1 MLTFTAVLTVVNLLS
16 SFAAVSSISS
26 PLPEPEVYNRS
37 TGSGY
42 EAQFYYVFHTTVTN
56 DRQSAEYTLNVVTYS
71 GSQSVDFA
79 FYSYGRLLSF
89 PVASKPVTFTYSQ
102 FNALTGDF
110 LYQYEYSF
118 SYTFDIN
125 GVTWYRSFANA
136 YYPNFSGTSDWNVYA
151 VISPSTNYLY
161 NYRVTEP
168 FVSFSQMPS
177 EHNTYHSELSEPVA
191 DEYNSYFICNDRLY
205 WLSYRANGLYSFTQN
220 FELSSQLYQ
229 EDVLYSSSGQGTYAG
244 QANGFSVEPVS
255 ISDGSF
261 AGVGTGGTPVV
272 GVYSGFNLGQ
282 ISYVGVNTGN
292 LRVNSNGQMTYNDL
306 EVYPVS
312 VNSQI
317 LNRLF
322 DIVVYLTD
330 DTGFKIWL
338 VPRSD
343 LGQNLVLDA
352 SLYCSCFDLTNG
364 DYISSSF
371 SSYTGNYQYAGFDY
385 PLDDKIASVRC
396 YGCAFYNV
404 NNVPVNLSDVFWGY
418 DLEFKEWRDNML
430 QKLTQIYNLLNNSD
444 SIPETTT
451 SSFGSSVE
459 GLSDPSYSEVSPEQ
473 VGNELNNVW
482 DQNPDIVNNSGFV
495 KGWISDFSIPKIIAL
510 CILALASGTVILTLG
525 KNKADT

>member
-1 MLTFTAVLTVVNLLS
+1 MQICMVVLTAVSLFS
-16 SFAAVSSISS
+16 SFAASSISPTTS
-26 PLPEPEVYNRS
+26 PMSIPESSYNSGVLKMAIVYYHDTEPHYRVNCLTVNGGSNYRFSETTFLFSDS
-37 TGSGY
+37 T
-42 EAQFYYVFHTTVTN
+42 
-56 DRQSAEYTLNVVTYS
+56 
-71 GSQSVDFA
+71 
-79 FYSYGRLLSF
+79 
-89 PVASKPVTFTYSQ
+89 
-102 FNALTGDF
+102 
-110 LYQYEYSF
+110 F
-118 SYTFDIN
+118 SYTSDIFDVNTGNLIN
-125 GVTWYRSFANA
+125 SSSGSAQFNSYQNRYQRYFQSSDEHVSGLYFIVPSEVT
-136 YYPNFSGTSDWNVYA
+136 
-151 VISPSTNYLY
+151 
-161 NYRVTEP
+161 VTYTAKVVEP
-168 FVSFSQMPS
+168 FVTWSLQPQ

-205 WLSYRANGLYSFTQN
+205 WLSYRANGLYSFTSN
-220 FELSSQLYQ
+220 FELNSQLYSESVSMQ
-229 EDVLYSSSGQGTYAG
+229 SSGQGTYVG
-244 QANGFSVEPVS
+244 QQNGYTEQVTGFTPYFTGSTG
-255 ISDGSF
+255 DGTI
-261 AGVGTGGTPVV
+261 VTGTLTPPD
-272 GVYSGFNLGQ
+272 FGQ
-282 ISYVGVNTGN
+282 IDFVGVNQGQ

-312 VNSQI
+312 VTSQF

-322 DIVVYLTD
+322 DIIVYLTD
-330 DTGFKIWL
+330 DAGFKIWL

-385 PLDDKIASVRC
+385 PLEDNIASVRC

-404 NNVPVNLSDVFWGY
+404 NNIPVNLSDVFWQY

-459 GLSDPSYSEVSPEQ
+459 GLSDPSYSEVTPEQ
-473 VGNELNNVW
+473 VGNELNNAW
-482 DQNPDIVNNSGFV
+482 DQNPDIVTNSGFV
-495 KGWISDFSIPKIIAL
+495 KGWISEFSIPKIIAL